1 MIKELTEYIINVF
14 YKHNIVNTIKYQ
26 SEELINA
33 QPTNKYY
40 EVVIDDEPI
49 LKNTSTEGIMTIEYN
64 ITILGNDELLTAQ
77 DNALHIGLDV
87 INYID
92 NSYEIYPIRVQ
103 DYSFVGLSDYT
114 DDKANGVRLTIDIVI
129 PNPINLCEYNFNDD
143 KLFNQDEKYHID
155 LNNNDE
161 CTNVT
166 IVKKD
171 NNNITLNPIK
181 LK

>member
-1 MIKELTEYIINVF
+1 MIKELTNYLMNVC
-14 YKHNIVNTIKYQ
+14 YKHNGVHTIKYQ
-26 SEELINA
+26 TERMINQ

-49 LKNTSTEGIMTIEYN
+49 LKSTSTEGIITIEYN
-64 ITILGNDELLTAQ
+64 IIILGKDDLLTAQ

-92 NSYEIYPIRVQ
+92 NAYNIYPIRVQ
-103 DYSFVGLSDYT
+103 DYSFIGLSDYT
-114 DDKANGVRLTIDIVI
+114 DDKAHGVRLTLELVI
-129 PNPINLCEYNFNDD
+129 PNPINLCEYNFDDD
-143 KLFNQDEKYHID
+143 KDFLQEPKEIID
-155 LNNNDE
+155 LSDEDE

-166 IVKKD
+166 IVKNE